1 MKLLLLVL
9 VVLVVAALVMAVVA
23 ARSRAAAAKGG
34 RWELAER
41 AEGDLLVVDCVR
53 AGTGERLAVGA
64 ARFADD
70 DFPMRVEELRSEA
83 EDRLVALN
91 RGLPR

>member
-9 VVLVVAALVMAVVA
+9 LVLVVVAILVAVVA
-23 ARSRAAAAKGG
+23 ARSRTAPEGG